1 MNIEELQKI
10 ADLLSANITNSTK
23 EVLTAEEAARYMGMS
38 MSYVYKLTNRGL
50 IPFYKPTGKMV
61 YFKRTELEEW
71 LLANRY
77 ATNTELEE
85 RAVDHMRQ
93 EGGRYGKR

>member
-1 MNIEELQKI
+1 MCNEDLKGL
-10 ADLLSANITNSTK
+10 ADLISANILSTTK

-61 YFKRTELEEW
+61 YFKRTELEQW

-77 ATNTELEE
+77 ATNAELEE
-85 RAVDHMRQ
+85 RAEDHMRQ
-93 EGGRYGKR
+93 EGGRHGKR

>member
-1 MNIEELQKI
+1 MCNEDLKAL
-10 ADLLSANITNSTK
+10 ADLISANILSTTK

-50 IPFYKPTGKMV
+50 IPYYKPTGKMA
-61 YFKRTELEEW
+61 YFKRTELEQW

-77 ATNTELEE
+77 ATNAELEE
-85 RAVDHMRQ
+85 RAEDHMRQ
-93 EGGRYGKR
+93 EGGRHGRC